1 MTERPSNR
9 PGKSEPWP
17 TMHRKLTMQLEPS
30 DRIFFRS
37 VNARGIPAGVGA
49 GNAGK
54 ACTVIIGHN
63 EIEDLEKVRT
73 FRDLEEFRGSSVVL
87 DPEDIV
93 FSSQIDRAGAPFSV
107 GASNKGKDVT
117 IILYSEPQEE
127 AEKSTGNEDKLP
139 KLKAE
144 FMKTH
149 EQLNRL
155 AEQINALEKID
166 NASKMAKYGGPYED
180 EA

>member
-9 PGKSEPWP
+9 PGKAEPWP
-17 TMHRKLTMQLEPS
+17 KQYRKITMYLKPS

-37 VNARGIPAGVGA
+37 TNARGIPAGVGA

-54 ACTVIIGHN
+54 ACIVIIGHK
-63 EIEDLEKVRT
+63 EIEDVEKVRT
-73 FRDLEEFRGSSVVL
+73 FRDLEELRGSSVVL

-93 FSSQIDRAGAPFSV
+93 FSSQIDRAGAPFSM

-127 AEKSTGNEDKLP
+127 AEKGTGNEDKLK
-139 KLKAE
+139 KLQAE
-144 FMKTH
+144 FFKTH

-155 AEQINALEKID
+155 AEQINELESGKC
-166 NASKMAKYGGPYED
+166 
-180 EA
+180 

>member
-37 VNARGIPAGVGA
+37 TNARGIPAGVGA

-54 ACTVIIGHN
+54 ACIVIIGHK

-73 FRDLEEFRGSSVVL
+73 FRDLEEFRGSSV
-87 DPEDIV
+87 DILPDDMV
-93 FSSQIDRAGAPFSV
+93 FSCLVDSV
-107 GASNKGKDVT
+107 GAPYSVGIPNMGKDVT
-117 IILYSEPQEE
+117 IIVFGEE
-127 AEKSTGNEDKLP
+127 
-139 KLKAE
+139 KA
-144 FMKTH
+144 
-149 EQLNRL
+149 QAAND
-155 AEQINALEKID
+155 I
-166 NASKMAKYGGPYED
+166 
-180 EA
+180 